1 MEQIY
6 LQDFPYFLFILR
18 KFEEDFPFKSQQFEE
33 KTAEYLKLTGKC
45 ATISWEQYAIIKRGW
60 NFAEWSEEKN
70 SDYRSRQFDTA
81 SFFGLFW
88 ILLGQPGKG
97 LDYQYWQY
105 FCNGHFCGSKV
116 FGETKRTGCWKNKR
130 VIEKFW
136 KPLFGLCLFVW
147 NFPYQPKCRPFLYS
161 GQWRDVWFFKKRERV
176 L

>member
-70 SDYRSRQFDTA
+70 SD
-81 SFFGLFW
+81 
-88 ILLGQPGKG
+88 
-97 LDYQYWQY
+97 
-105 FCNGHFCGSKV
+105 
-116 FGETKRTGCWKNKR
+116 
-130 VIEKFW
+130 
-136 KPLFGLCLFVW
+136 
-147 NFPYQPKCRPFLYS
+147 
-161 GQWRDVWFFKKRERV
+161 
-176 L
+176 